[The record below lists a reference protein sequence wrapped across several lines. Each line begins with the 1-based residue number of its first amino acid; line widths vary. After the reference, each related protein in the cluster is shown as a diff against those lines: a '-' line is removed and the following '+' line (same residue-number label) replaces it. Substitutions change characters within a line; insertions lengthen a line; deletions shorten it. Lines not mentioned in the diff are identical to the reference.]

1 MCKYRGMQA
10 KHAMV
15 SAGMLG
21 GTGVVLGAF
30 GAHLMR
36 KYLQEAGFTDVWET
50 AVRFQL
56 IHAAALVGI
65 AGWMRGAVGKAAGR
79 AGWAVRLW
87 TGGVVLFSGSLYL
100 LAAGGPHWLGPVTPA
115 GGLAL
120 IAGWVMAAASAAA

>member
-1 MCKYRGMQA
+1 MQA

-65 AGWMRGAVGKAAGR
+65 AGKPQGGRDGRFGFGREGSSCSLDHCTFWRPAGR
-79 AGWAVRLW
+79 IGWDRSRRREGW
-87 TGGVVLFSGSLYL
+87 RSS
-100 LAAGGPHWLGPVTPA
+100 PV
-115 GGLAL
+115 G
-120 IAGWVMAAASAAA
+120 